1 MKNFGLKTDLG
12 RKLFFLC
19 KIALEND
26 LKPCNH
32 DISKQKSVNDDE
44 DNGTFQPDGLYAER

>member
-26 LKPCNH
+26 LK
-32 DISKQKSVNDDE
+32 
-44 DNGTFQPDGLYAER
+44 TFQNKRA

>member
-26 LKPCNH
+26 LKPCND
-32 DISKQKSVNDDE
+32 DISNKR
-44 DNGTFQPDGLYAER
+44 A

>member
-26 LKPCNH
+26 H
-32 DISKQKSVNDDE
+32 ATT
-44 DNGTFQPDGLYAER
+44 TFQNKKA

>member
-32 DISKQKSVNDDE
+32 DISNKR
-44 DNGTFQPDGLYAER
+44 A